1 MEKTKIMILAKTKT
15 LYEQDFALWVKETVK
30 HLKSGDFTEIDLE
43 NLIEEVESLGKS
55 QRKAVRSFLVR
66 LLEHLLERCY
76 VPMPECYRGWE
87 IEIRNFR
94 RELKQEFK
102 DSPSLKRF
110 MSEIFRDSYQDALNA
125 MKEDYNNV
133 DFPDVCPFASD
144 VDELLN
150 IKFWDNLPDQQK

>member
-1 MEKTKIMILAKTKT
+1 MTIAKVET
-15 LYEQDFALWVKETVK
+15 LYNQDFFLWIDETVK
-30 HLKSGDFTEIDLE
+30 QLKSGNFSEVDLE

-55 QRKAVRSFLVR
+55 QRKAVRSYLLR
-66 LLEHLLERCY
+66 LLEHLLKRCY
-76 VPMPECYRGWE
+76 VLMPDCYRGWE

-110 MSEIFRDSYQDALNA
+110 MLEILTESYQDALES
-125 MKEDYNNV
+125 MREDYPDV
-133 DFPDVCPFASD
+133 TFPDVYPFSKN

-150 IKFWDNLPDQQK
+150 TKFWEKLTDKESEQDSY